1 MSKPYCGA
9 GKIPKDAK
17 RGSAKECAQKGQIR
31 YYGLKRIDSKTLE
44 EGKAERKKGKPETR
58 DELMI
63 KMAGLRGVLAKNTR
77 FLEGNTDED
86 KKKPYQKKV
95 DETKKKLEVVVNKIK
110 KLEKNE
116 RKYLV

>member
-1 MSKPYCGA
+1 MSKPYCGT

-17 RGSAKECAQKGQIR
+17 RGSAKECAQIGQVR

-44 EGKAERKKGKPETR
+44 EGKAEKKTKETR
-58 DELMI
+58 DELLI
-63 KMAGLRGVLAKNTR
+63 KMAGLKGILAKNTR
-77 FLEGNTDED
+77 FLEGNKDED

-110 KLEKNE
+110 KLEK
-116 RKYLV
+116 K